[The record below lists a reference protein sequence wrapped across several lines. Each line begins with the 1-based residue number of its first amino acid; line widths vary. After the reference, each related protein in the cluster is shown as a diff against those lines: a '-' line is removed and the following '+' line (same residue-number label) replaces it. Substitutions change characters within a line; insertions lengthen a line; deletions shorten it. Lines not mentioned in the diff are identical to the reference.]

1 MYVFLNIMLHSNLGL
16 IGDVPVMLAKPQTFM
31 SASGKSVSEIT
42 PLQIGNQLFSLA
54 LFSLLLFMQVGQL
67 VSYFKIPFNHLVVVN
82 VVLELVLCH
91 VPRIISH
98 INYSPILYRYTMIL
112 IYPLR
117 NCVCYHRGTW
127 WAQWVFISFLKVVFP
142 LYSMAKLKGAWM
154 NASIEIIYNT
164 IIIN

>member
-67 VSYFKIPFNHLVVVN
+67 VSYFKIPLNHLVVVN
-82 VVLELVLCH
+82 VVLELVSCSQNH
-91 VPRIISH
+91 FSH
-98 INYSPILYRYTMIL
+98 KLFSYSLQIYDDLDLPFAKLRLLPQGDMVSTMGIHFFS
-112 IYPLR
+112 R
-117 NCVCYHRGTW
+117 SR
-127 WAQWVFISFLKVVFP
+127 FP
-142 LYSMAKLKGAWM
+142 LVLHG
-154 NASIEIIYNT
+154 
-164 IIIN
+164 